1 MFFFRPNS
9 KNCILE
15 ALLEILASSRLLRT
29 SSLPTVIP
37 VPYYLSTVHLVL
49 TAKWPV
55 SSVLHPKL
63 MPKTMRLSAIFA
75 LAISLTVPAAQAY
88 EPSLNSG
95 ALHDAYILGQRN
107 DQTTAEFLDPYSKQ
121 VSGAVDGGTPHLSE
135 IEVLTPFALVVDE
148 SRQKLSGFSEQQAT
162 VAYHKRGDTVVIRIR
177 LVLPAAYPESER
189 GAQAPAVSNDSN
201 RTANLRPEN
210 FWQKFQFA
218 VKQNGKTI
226 PTKSIHNQPVYSAA
240 TKNSP
245 STLDGQTVWLEYD
258 AKSIAN
264 DQITVEVKTPDGK
277 TAASQFDLKA
287 LR

>member
-1 MFFFRPNS
+1 MCFLRPNS

-29 SSLPTVIP
+29 SSLHTLIP

-55 SSVLHPKL
+55 FSVLHPSL
-63 MPKTMRLSAIFA
+63 MPKTKRLSAAFA
-75 LAISLTVPAAQAY
+75 LATALTVSAAQAY
-88 EPSLNSG
+88 EPTLTPA
-95 ALHDAYILGQRN
+95 ALHEAYVLGQRN

-121 VSGAVDGGTPHLSE
+121 VTGAADSRTPHLSE
-135 IEVLTPFALVVDE
+135 IEVLTPFGLVVDE

-162 VAYHKRGDTVVIRIR
+162 AAYHKRGNTVLIRIR

-189 GAQAPAVSNDSN
+189 GAQAPTVSHDPNQ
-201 RTANLRPEN
+201 TANLRPEN
-210 FWQKFQFA
+210 FWQKFRFA

-240 TKNSP
+240 TKKSP
-245 STLDGQTVWLEYD
+245 SALDGQTVWLEFD
-258 AKSIAN
+258 AKNIAN
-264 DQITVEVKTPDGK
+264 DPISVEVNTPDGK
-277 TAASQFDLKA
+277 TAITQFDLKA